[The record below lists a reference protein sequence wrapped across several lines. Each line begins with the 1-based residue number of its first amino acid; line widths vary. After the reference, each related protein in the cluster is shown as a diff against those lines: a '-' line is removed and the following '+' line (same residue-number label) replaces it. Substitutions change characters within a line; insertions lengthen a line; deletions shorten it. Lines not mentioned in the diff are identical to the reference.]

1 MKSVS
6 FQSAGRSWVSAYLR
20 FLRSR
25 DENLILKIAPLL
37 LIVGSPEVLVS
48 NLLPFVGEALD
59 IGTFGLSMVVL
70 YRTARAVNKY
80 R

>member
-1 MKSVS
+1 M
-6 FQSAGRSWVSAYLR
+6 R

-25 DENLILKIAPLL
+25 DESLILKAAPVL

-59 IGTFGLSMVVL
+59 VGTFGLSMVVL
-70 YRTARAVNKY
+70 YRTLRAVRKY